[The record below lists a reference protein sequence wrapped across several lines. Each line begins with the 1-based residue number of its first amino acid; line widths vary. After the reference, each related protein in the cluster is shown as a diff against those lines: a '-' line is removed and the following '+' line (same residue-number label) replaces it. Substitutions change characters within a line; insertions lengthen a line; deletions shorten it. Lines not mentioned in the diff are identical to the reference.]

1 MTNDS
6 MISPDDDVDLTSCDR
21 EPIHL
26 LGAVQSFGFL
36 IAVSTDWIVSRV
48 SENAADTLGIAT
60 ETLLGSSLDAVF
72 DRDVIHRLRGLS
84 QGLRGPDSVERTFGV
99 PLVSGQGNFDIAM
112 HQSGHLIVIEAEPS
126 ERDETRAAAAVKTMI
141 GRLQA
146 TAGIDGLLREAAR
159 QVRLLTGFD
168 RVMVYQFDRDG
179 AGEVV
184 AEVVAGGLDRYL
196 GLKYPAS
203 DIPRQ
208 ARALYLRNALR
219 LIWDTTEPGSRIV
232 PPRDPAGAP
241 LDLSLSVLRAVSP
254 IHLEYLTNMGVRASL
269 SISIIVNGK
278 LWGLFACHHME
289 PRRISL
295 ERRTA
300 AELFGQVFSYLL
312 ESRQR
317 DDAESYRDKAQLLHD
332 GLMRAVAAN
341 GSTVDAILSQIDQL
355 SDLVM
360 ADGVGVWID
369 GQVELHG
376 KTPSMEEFT
385 SLVRHLNQAPAGK
398 IYATEQLSA
407 FHPPAADYSDRVAGA
422 LAIPISRLPRDYLV
436 FFRREFARSVTW
448 AGNPDKPVSVGPNGT
463 RLTPRKSF
471 AAWQDTVRGQSIPWK
486 STEISIAESLRV
498 TLLEVIL
505 RMKDESD
512 RDRQSA
518 QDRQELLIAELNHRV
533 RNILGLIRGLV
544 TQSQSR
550 AGTVEDFATVIGG
563 RIQALARAHDQVT
576 TNNWGPGSLSELIR
590 LEAVAY
596 LNDQVTRMR
605 ASGPAILLEP
615 QAFSTLALVL
625 HELVT
630 NAAKYGALSDTSGY
644 VTIDWHLD
652 TLDRLVIDWR
662 EHGGPAVQ
670 APSRRGFGTTIIERS
685 IPYELKGE
693 ARITYALTGVQ
704 ARFVLPAASVSLG
717 APPAVTAPARTEA
730 VQPRTSAAL
739 SGQALLVEDN
749 MLIALDAEDMLMELG
764 ASSVTTSSSAADALR
779 AIERNPPDFALLDVN
794 LGDGTSIPVAQ
805 ALSKRNIPF
814 VFATGYGEGI
824 PRPDDIAD
832 APVLSKPYTLA
843 SLRDIF
849 KDLLTNS

>member
-1 MTNDS
+1 MDRLDLTSATDYAAFLMISHRGISQVETALDAFGIGAIYPNWPAARRLDCLDADLSAMGERAAGPVRQWLPKSVPEALGALYVLEGSRLGARILLRRASASPDPRVSRNLRYLRHGQDQPLWPDFLEVLENIVTSEFGFHHGESRCADSFRHLPECRNHLDALPDRRIVTMTNDS

-168 RVMVYQFDRDG
+168 RVMVYKFDRDG

-369 GQVELHG
+369 GHVELHG
-376 KTPSMEEFT
+376 NTPSMEEFT

-398 IYATEQLSA
+398 IYATEELSA

-563 RIQALARAHDQVT
+563 RI
-576 TNNWGPGSLSELIR
+576 
-590 LEAVAY
+590 
-596 LNDQVTRMR
+596 
-605 ASGPAILLEP
+605 
-615 QAFSTLALVL
+615 
-625 HELVT
+625 
-630 NAAKYGALSDTSGY
+630 
-644 VTIDWHLD
+644 
-652 TLDRLVIDWR
+652 
-662 EHGGPAVQ
+662 
-670 APSRRGFGTTIIERS
+670 
-685 IPYELKGE
+685 
-693 ARITYALTGVQ
+693 
-704 ARFVLPAASVSLG
+704 
-717 APPAVTAPARTEA
+717 
-730 VQPRTSAAL
+730 
-739 SGQALLVEDN
+739 
-749 MLIALDAEDMLMELG
+749 
-764 ASSVTTSSSAADALR
+764 
-779 AIERNPPDFALLDVN
+779 
-794 LGDGTSIPVAQ
+794 
-805 ALSKRNIPF
+805 
-814 VFATGYGEGI
+814 
-824 PRPDDIAD
+824 
-832 APVLSKPYTLA
+832 
-843 SLRDIF
+843 
-849 KDLLTNS
+849 